1 MIKTGNGCLYLTFK
15 YAILA
20 SIAFKEFKKNFNLAE
35 TRHRGL
41 WIMSWIIRF
50 ATVLNQGIILVS
62 PVKLLSD
69 RNQTVKFWDWPT
81 TIFEPYAILANN
93 DFTLQHLIDQKWA
106 DAYAIWRHEQKSFD
120 GPRMTVHRDV
130 LSNELDLAVC
140 LLISKA
146 VT

>member
-81 TIFEPYAILANN
+81 TILRPYAILANN
-93 DFTLQHLIDQKWA
+93 DFTLTSDRSEMG
-106 DAYAIWRHEQKSFD
+106 WRNLAAWT
-120 GPRMTVHRDV
+120 GPRMTVHGDV
-130 LSNELDLAVC
+130 LNNELDLSVC

-146 VT
+146 IT